1 MEPFILLTFLLF
13 LSGDIQPNPGPDT
26 SGLELCSICSE
37 AVLDDHKAVC
47 CDLCESWVH
56 VSCDPSLFDD
66 LYADMVREPST
77 DPWFCTICLK
87 LAPVTISDSHHAAQL
102 SCACLNARSV
112 LPKRFDIFAF
122 ICAFHIDIL
131 AVTETFLD
139 DTISDGE
146 ICPGH
151 YQMFRRDRSRHG
163 GGVLIMIREG
173 IKAFLRNDL
182 NCDELLFL
190 EVSTTCGPVL
200 FGVFYCPPSQGVTGI
215 SALNNCLLSVSKL
228 PIVLCGD
235 FNLPNIDWSIVFPTV
250 SSPVSSEFCDLI
262 RENCFTQLVS
272 VPTRHHHLLDLLLTN
287 RPDLIFKVCVVDN
300 LPSTDHDAVHFI
312 LNVVV
317 PPQSPCKRILYNYK
331 KADMSVFL
339 KLKHWFSYEIIHLIQ
354 QKRRLYLRIKSFY
367 SPPTSLMRKYRSL
380 SDIVR
385 GMTRRDTKIY
395 TERICR
401 DFSKNPRKFWAWVNT
416 LKGRCTP
423 IPSITADES

>member
-1 MEPFILLTFLLF
+1 MAVGVTCSFVLLSVLMFSRSTDGFLCCCCSTPVSDPLGILQQPLFVDYSRFVRPMGIIKWNRSSFLTFLLF

-56 VSCDPSLFDD
+56 VSCDPSLSGD

-87 LAPVTISDSHHAAQL
+87 LAPVTVTDSHHAAQL

-122 ICAFHIDIL
+122 ICTFHIDIL

-173 IKAFLRNDL
+173 IKAFLIG
-182 NCDELLFL
+182 
-190 EVSTTCGPVL
+190 T
-200 FGVFYCPPSQGVTGI
+200 I
-215 SALNNCLLSVSKL
+215 
-228 PIVLCGD
+228 
-235 FNLPNIDWSIVFPTV
+235 
-250 SSPVSSEFCDLI
+250 
-262 RENCFTQLVS
+262 
-272 VPTRHHHLLDLLLTN
+272 
-287 RPDLIFKVCVVDN
+287 
-300 LPSTDHDAVHFI
+300 
-312 LNVVV
+312 
-317 PPQSPCKRILYNYK
+317 
-331 KADMSVFL
+331 
-339 KLKHWFSYEIIHLIQ
+339 
-354 QKRRLYLRIKSFY
+354 
-367 SPPTSLMRKYRSL
+367 
-380 SDIVR
+380 
-385 GMTRRDTKIY
+385 
-395 TERICR
+395 
-401 DFSKNPRKFWAWVNT
+401 
-416 LKGRCTP
+416 
-423 IPSITADES
+423 